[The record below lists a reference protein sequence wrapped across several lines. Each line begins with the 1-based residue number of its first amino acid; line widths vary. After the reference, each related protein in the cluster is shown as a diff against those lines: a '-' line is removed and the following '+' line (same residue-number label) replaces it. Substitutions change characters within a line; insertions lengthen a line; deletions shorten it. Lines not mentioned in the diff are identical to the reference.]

1 MPISRCEY
9 TFRDVERNRMKI
21 DAPSLSL
28 LALVIGALALPGPSA
43 AQGSGP
49 AHRFRLLEGP
59 PDTPPR
65 ECPAAGT
72 VLPLADPPPKLR
84 SGAAAPAEPA
94 AGSTEALAQAVR
106 LVKPELATDRELAL
120 ELGVEK
126 DLLTPDHCGGKP
138 GVRVTLTA
146 LTHQVAAYRVR
157 FVSPGGEVE
166 TEAEARVAAGE
177 RVAVAGP
184 GKPDRCRMLVIE
196 LVRGAQL
203 YPVEPVEPAER
214 PSLTDPPG

>member
-1 MPISRCEY
+1 
-9 TFRDVERNRMKI
+9 MKS
-21 DAPSLSL
+21 AVPALPT
-28 LALVIGALALPGPSA
+28 LALVTGALALLLAAAPSA
-43 AQGSGP
+43 AQGGGP
-49 AHRFRLLEGP
+49 MHRFRLLEGP

-72 VLPLADPPPKLR
+72 VLQLADPPPKLR
-84 SGAAAPAEPA
+84 SGGAAAPAPADPA

-106 LVKPELATDRELAL
+106 LVKPELVADRELAL

-126 DLLTPDHCGGKP
+126 DFLAPDHCGGKP

-146 LTHQVAAYRVR
+146 LTHQVASYRVR

-184 GKPDRCRMLVIE
+184 GKPDRCRLLVVE
-196 LVRGAQL
+196 LVRAASI
-203 YPVEPVEPAER
+203 YPVEPAEPAER

>member
-1 MPISRCEY
+1 
-9 TFRDVERNRMKI
+9 MKI
-21 DAPSLSL
+21 AALALPA
-28 LALVIGALALPGPSA
+28 LALVTGALALLPAAAPSA
-43 AQGSGP
+43 AQGVGP
-49 AHRFRLLEGP
+49 LHRFRLLEGP

-72 VLPLADPPPKLR
+72 VLPLVDPPPKLR
-84 SGAAAPAEPA
+84 SGAAAPSSPSDPP
-94 AGSTEALAQAVR
+94 AGSTAALAQAVR
-106 LVKPELATDRELAL
+106 LVQPELVADRELAL

-126 DLLTPDHCGGKP
+126 DLLAPDHCGGKP

-157 FVSPGGEVE
+157 FVTPGGEVE

-184 GKPDRCRMLVIE
+184 GKPDRCRMLIVE
-196 LVRGAQL
+196 LVRAASI
-203 YPVEPVEPAER
+203 YPVEPAEPVER
-214 PSLTDPPG
+214 PSLVDPPG

>member
-1 MPISRCEY
+1 
-9 TFRDVERNRMKI
+9 MKS
-21 DAPSLSL
+21 DALSLSV
-28 LALVIGALALPGPSA
+28 LALVVGALALPGPSA
-43 AQGSGP
+43 AQGGGP
-49 AHRFRLLEGP
+49 VHRFRLLEGP

-72 VLPLADPPPKLR
+72 VLPLTDPPPKVR
-84 SGAAAPAEPA
+84 SGGAAAPSSPLDPP
-94 AGSTEALAQAVR
+94 AGSTAALAQAVR
-106 LVKPELATDRELAL
+106 LVQPELVADRELAL

-126 DLLTPDHCGGKP
+126 DLVAFDHCGGKP

-177 RVAVAGP
+177 RAAVVGP

-196 LVRGAQL
+196 LVRAASI
-203 YPVEPVEPAER
+203 YPVEPAEPAER
-214 PSLTDPPG
+214 PSLVDPPG